1 VYSNT
6 YSASTS
12 KPRSPEGLCPSGL
25 PLIQRTSMTTD
36 ASIHAELD
44 GLLLPWDD
52 VSTRPMFGGRGY
64 FVEDRL
70 FAAFYDGIAT
80 KLPDQDREEVLN
92 SPKPTPFTPTPGRRF
107 GNWVRFPLEGP
118 DEVETLLPWLRKT
131 FEYVQLTP
139 PKGRKH

>member
-1 VYSNT
+1 
-6 YSASTS
+6 
-12 KPRSPEGLCPSGL
+12 
-25 PLIQRTSMTTD
+25 MTTD

-52 VSTRPMFGGRGY
+52 VSTRRMFGGRGY

-92 SPKPTPFTPTPGRRF
+92 SRKTTPFTPTPGRRF

-118 DEVETLLPWLRKT
+118 DEVETLLPWLRKAY
-131 FEYVQLTP
+131 EYVQVTP
-139 PKGRKH
+139 PKGRKR